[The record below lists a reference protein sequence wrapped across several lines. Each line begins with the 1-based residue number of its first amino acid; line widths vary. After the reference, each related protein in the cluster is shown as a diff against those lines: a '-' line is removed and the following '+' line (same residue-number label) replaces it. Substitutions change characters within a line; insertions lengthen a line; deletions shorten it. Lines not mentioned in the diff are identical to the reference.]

1 MSAAPSSPAPADPAS
16 LPFRSA
22 LRRQLV
28 AARLALAPEQ
38 VAAHSQAICAHLL
51 AGFPELAGAVV
62 GFCWPVHNEP
72 DLRPALLDLA
82 RRGAVPALPVVVKR
96 AAPLAFRPW
105 TPDTPLTPDRYG
117 IPTPTT
123 GDWVIPQVLLLPV
136 NGVDAQGYRL
146 GYGGGYFDRTLAA
159 LAPRPLAI
167 GVGFEQARV
176 ADIHPEAHDM
186 PLDAL
191 VTEAG
196 IFRFPPPRG

>member
-1 MSAAPSSPAPADPAS
+1 MPKATGWVTAAATLTAP
-16 LPFRSA
+16 
-22 LRRQLV
+22 
-28 AARLALAPEQ
+28 
-38 VAAHSQAICAHLL
+38 
-51 AGFPELAGAVV
+51 
-62 GFCWPVHNEP
+62 WPP
-72 DLRPALLDLA
+72 WRPALLGLA